1 MILFIFTTVAFA
13 SGQGPVSEAGSA
25 DARVTRYRAAI
36 LCPGGEI
43 PFGLEIKESS
53 SPRAWVINGRERM
66 EVPSVSIRPDSIV
79 LDFEY
84 YDSQIDGVF
93 QRANEDGER
102 ILQGKWRKRIDK
114 EKSAE
119 LPFSAVAG
127 VQDRFLRP
135 TAPRDSAAKAA
146 AIDGRW
152 AVRFSKSEDP
162 AVGVFA
168 ASPDGTVEGTFL
180 TPTGDYRFLAGDFV
194 DGRLRLSCFDGS
206 HAFLFDA
213 RLQSD
218 GTLAGDFWSRDAW
231 HETWTAR
238 RDEKAVLPDGFN
250 ATSAVS
256 GVDLGRLS
264 FPDLAG
270 RTRSLSEAEF
280 TGKARIIEVFGSWC
294 PNCNDASAYLA
305 ELDRRY
311 RSRGLRIVGLAFE
324 ASGEFDRDARQAS
337 RFVRRHGVE
346 YPVLIAGTKDREK
359 ASKALPMLDRLRA
372 FPTTIFLDAK
382 GNVRAVYTGFS
393 GPATGREYDE
403 LKRQF
408 ERTIESL
415 LAESP

>member
-1 MILFIFTTVAFA
+1 MIYFVVVSLAFA
-13 SGQGPVSEAGSA
+13 GEPALVSAPV
-25 DARVTRYRAAI
+25 TLYRATI
-36 LCPGGEI
+36 QCPGGEI
-43 PFGLEIKESS
+43 PFGLEIEESS
-53 SPRAWVINGRERM
+53 PPRAWVINGRERM
-66 EVPSVSIRPDSIV
+66 EVPSVSVRRGGLV

-84 YDSQIDGVF
+84 YDSQIDAVIEPPN
-93 QRANEDGER
+93 QDGKR
-102 ILQGKWRKRIDK
+102 RLRGTWRKRIDK

-119 LPFSAVAG
+119 LPFAADAG
-127 VQDRFLRP
+127 VRDRFLRSASPKNGGANP
-135 TAPRDSAAKAA
+135 TS
-146 AIDGRW
+146 IEGRW

-162 AVGVFA
+162 AVGVFTEN
-168 ASPDGTVEGTFL
+168 SDGTVEGTFL
-180 TPTGDYRFLAGDFV
+180 TPTGDYRFLAGDFA

-213 RLQSD
+213 RVQRD
-218 GTLAGDFWSRDAW
+218 GTLAGNFWSRDAW
-231 HETWTAR
+231 HETWTAQ
-238 RDEKAVLPDGFN
+238 RDENAALPDGFR

-256 GVDLGRLS
+256 GVDLNRLS
-264 FPDLAG
+264 FPDLNG
-270 RTRSLSEAEF
+270 KTRSLADPEF
-280 TGKARIIEVFGSWC
+280 AGKARIIEIFGSWC
-294 PNCNDASAYLA
+294 PNCNDESAYLA

-324 ASGEFDRDARQAS
+324 ASGDFDRDARQAA

-372 FPTTIFLDAK
+372 FPTTIFLDGK

-415 LAESP
+415 LAE

>member
-1 MILFIFTTVAFA
+1 MIYFVVVSLTFA
-13 SGQGPVSEAGSA
+13 GDPAPVSAP
-25 DARVTRYRAAI
+25 VTLYRATI
-36 LCPGGEI
+36 QCPGGEI
-43 PFGLEIKESS
+43 PFGLEIEESS
-53 SPRAWVINGRERM
+53 PPRAWVINGRERM
-66 EVPSVSIRPDSIV
+66 EVPSVSVRRGGLV

-84 YDSQIDGVF
+84 YDSQIDAVIEPPN
-93 QRANEDGER
+93 QDGKR
-102 ILQGKWRKRIDK
+102 PLRGTWRKRIDK

-119 LPFSAVAG
+119 LPFAADAG
-127 VQDRFLRP
+127 VRDRFLRSVSPKNGGANP
-135 TAPRDSAAKAA
+135 TS
-146 AIDGRW
+146 IEGRW

-162 AVGVFA
+162 AVGVFTEN
-168 ASPDGTVEGTFL
+168 SDGTVEGTFL
-180 TPTGDYRFLAGDFV
+180 TPTGDYRFLAGDFA

-213 RLQSD
+213 RVQPD
-218 GTLAGDFWSRDAW
+218 GTLAGNFWSRDSW

-238 RDEKAVLPDGFN
+238 RDEKAALPDGFR

-256 GVDLGRLS
+256 GVDLNRLS
-264 FPDLAG
+264 FPDLNG
-270 RTRSLSEAEF
+270 KTRSLADPEF
-280 TGKARIIEVFGSWC
+280 AGKARIIEIFGSWC
-294 PNCNDASAYLA
+294 PNCNDESAYLA

-324 ASGEFDRDARQAS
+324 ASGDFDRDARQAA

-372 FPTTIFLDAK
+372 FPTTIFLDGK

-415 LAESP
+415 LAE